1 MTQSIRWRL
10 AIAATLSII
19 AALTLAG
26 FFLLVL
32 FERHVARRVDHEL
45 SAYTKQLAAS
55 LTFDRRGN
63 AELATDL
70 ADPRFLQPFSG
81 LYWQI
86 AEPDK
91 TVLSSRSLWS
101 HTLAT
106 GTAPK
111 TSTAPQVK
119 PDTGPDGKPLV
130 VFHRRIVLESD
141 GQDRTFVLTAALNRS
156 EIITARDAFL
166 RELTVA
172 LGALA
177 AVLIAAA
184 WLQIIVGLKPL
195 GLIRRRI
202 NAIRQGD
209 DTRLSG
215 DFPTEVAPLVTE
227 LNALLDAQ
235 EQAVTRARYSAA
247 DLAHGLKTPLA
258 VLQAEG
264 RALREQNLMTPAD
277 EIESQVEQMRRRVER
292 HLAIARLRGPS
303 GSIAAR
309 VELATAISG
318 LVKAMRHM
326 PRGDQLMWTV
336 SIPDELACAMDREDF
351 LEAFGNV
358 LDNARKWAGHN
369 VTIDAHE
376 AEGRVSIAIY
386 DDGPGVPEADR
397 ERLFERGRRLDTQ
410 HQGSGLG
417 LAIARE
423 IITAY
428 GGELSLDNRDGGG
441 LQVAVALPAP

>member
-55 LTFDRRGN
+55 LTFDSGGR

-70 ADPRFLQPFSG
+70 ADPRFQQPFSG

-86 AEPDK
+86 AEAGK
-91 TVLSSRSLWS
+91 SVFASRSLWN

-106 GTAPK
+106 KAVVTAGSEPAAEP
-111 TSTAPQVK
+111 S
-119 PDTGPDGKPLV
+119 TGPDGETLV
-130 VFHRRIVLESD
+130 VFHRPIVLEAN
-141 GQDRTFVLTAALNRS
+141 GRDRAMVLTAALNRS
-156 EIITARDAFL
+156 EIIGARNAFL
-166 RELTVA
+166 RELAFA

-184 WLQIIVGLKPL
+184 WLQIIVGLRPL
-195 GLIRRRI
+195 NLIRRRI
-202 NAIRQGD
+202 NTIRQGE

-215 DFPTEVAPLVTE
+215 DFPSEVAPLVTE

-264 RALREQNLMTPAD
+264 RALREQDMTAPAD
-277 EIESQVEQMRRRVER
+277 EIEQQVEQMRRRVER

-303 GSIAAR
+303 GSITSR
-309 VELATAISG
+309 VELAETVSG

-336 SIPDELACAMDREDF
+336 AIPDSADCAMDREDF
-351 LEAFGNV
+351 LEAFGNI
-358 LDNARKWAGHN
+358 LDNARKWAGRE
-369 VTIDAHE
+369 VIIDAE
-376 AEGRVSIAIY
+376 QGDGRVAIAIT

-397 ERLFERGRRLDTQ
+397 EQVFERGRRLDTQ

-428 GGELSLDNRDGGG
+428 GGQLSLDNQDGGG
-441 LQVAVALPAP
+441 LKVVVALPAS